1 MDFRR
6 PHPYDPQ
13 WATRFEEEAALLRAA
28 LAPWMV
34 DDIHHVGSTSIPG
47 MAAKPVI
54 DMIAGVR
61 DLGESRDAFEP
72 LSELGY
78 GYREHRRDAHAFHKP
93 PSQPT
98 QWEETHHL
106 HLTVPGSDLWR
117 ERLAFR
123 DALRVDPALVSEYT
137 EWKIRNYTGAAA
149 LGSSKRPFV
158 ERVLASQGV
167 VLKPDDQR
175 LTDAALNARKAS

>member
-1 MDFRR
+1 
-6 PHPYDPQ
+6 
-13 WATRFEEEAALLRAA
+13 
-28 LAPWMV
+28 
-34 DDIHHVGSTSIPG
+34 

-61 DLGESRDAFEP
+61 DLDESHAAFEP
-72 LSELGY
+72 LDELGY

-93 PSQPT
+93 RAQPT

-117 ERLAFR
+117 ERLLFR
-123 DALRVDPALVSEYT
+123 DALRADPALVREYT
-137 EWKIRNYTGAAA
+137 GWKLRHYGHAAA
-149 LGSSKRPFV
+149 PVLSKRPFV
-158 ERVLASQGV
+158 ARVLASRGV

-175 LTDAALNARKAS
+175 LTEATLNARKGS